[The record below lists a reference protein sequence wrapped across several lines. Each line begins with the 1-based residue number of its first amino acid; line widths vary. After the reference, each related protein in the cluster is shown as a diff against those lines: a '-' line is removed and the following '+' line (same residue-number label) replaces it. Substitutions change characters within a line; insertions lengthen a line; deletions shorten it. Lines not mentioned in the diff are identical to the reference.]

1 MLFKKPGADVPSV
14 EPVGVVGWWTGV
26 DVSRLLSGGGGA
38 ETAENGKDVG
48 GKCRGLPNVKTG
60 SGTWLLGVG
69 GPEACRTWSA

>member
-1 MLFKKPGADVPSV
+1 MFKKPGADVPSV
-14 EPVGVVGWWTGV
+14 EPVGVVVWWTGV

-38 ETAENGKDVG
+38 ETTENGKDVG

-69 GPEACRTWSA
+69 GAKAYRTWSA

>member
-38 ETAENGKDVG
+38 ETEEDGEDVG
-48 GKCRGLPNVKTG
+48 GECRDLPNVKTG
-60 SGTWLLGVG
+60 SGTWLFGVG
-69 GPEACRTWSA
+69 GAKTCGTWSA